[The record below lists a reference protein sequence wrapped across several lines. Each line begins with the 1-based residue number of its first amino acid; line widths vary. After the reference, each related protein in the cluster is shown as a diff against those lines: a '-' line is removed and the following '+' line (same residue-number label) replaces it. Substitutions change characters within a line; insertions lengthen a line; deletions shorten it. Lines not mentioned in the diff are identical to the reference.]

1 MDGMRCGEW
10 VRLALGTHA
19 VLQKAKLI
27 VTLLE
32 TGPIRTNLGVT
43 SADLDLWI
51 HQLKKVSL

>member
-1 MDGMRCGEW
+1 MRCGEW

-51 HQLKKVSL
+51 HQLTKVSL